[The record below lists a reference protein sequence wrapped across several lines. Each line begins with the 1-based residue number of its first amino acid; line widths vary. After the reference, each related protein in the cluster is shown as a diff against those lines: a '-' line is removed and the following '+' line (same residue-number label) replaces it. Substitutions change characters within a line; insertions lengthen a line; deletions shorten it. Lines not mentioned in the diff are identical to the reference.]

1 MRRKWP
7 RALTGIFTWALILS
21 AAAISARAGD
31 DAMRKKVLAL
41 NDVTGSSTITDK
53 LQELLDHPETAKKML
68 AEGKALLKGDKKQPF
83 RYNAALLLAGVAE
96 ELKDF
101 PTAEQFLRVCIAQAF
116 ELRSTSKLA
125 QAYGN
130 LIEMLYNNKQY
141 AESAKACKEVLEL
154 KVKETKPRQILIPDD
169 SEDDFF
175 VLDRYDLTRF
185 LRQGVLRLLV
195 KAIAKQ
201 GDFGQAMKV
210 VENLIVDEKN
220 DWMDVQLKAWVQRE
234 AGKDE
239 DAAKT
244 YVRSI
249 DLINKDKT
257 LEAKE
262 KEFYVLRTRYLLSG
276 LYVDVNQIDKAAQE
290 LKTLI
295 EKRPKEAAYHNDLGY
310 IWADH
315 DMNLDESEKLIRKAL
330 DLDRERRK
338 GTKGLKPED
347 DRDNGSYLDSLGWV
361 LFKQKKYKE
370 AKEYLLKALEDKSS
384 QHLEIYD
391 HLGDTCIMLGQ
402 RAEAVAAWK
411 KGLEF
416 VGDSRRDRERRAE
429 VEKKIQKHDKE

>member
-1 MRRKWP
+1 MRKNWP
-7 RALTGIFTWALILS
+7 RALQGISAFALLLTL
-21 AAAISARAGD
+21 AAVPARAGD
-31 DAMRKKVLAL
+31 DAIRKQRLAH
-41 NDVTGSSTITDK
+41 NDITGSTTVTDK
-53 LQELLDHPETAKKML
+53 LQDLLDRPEVAKKLL
-68 AEGKALLKGDKKQPF
+68 AEAKAMLLSAKKAPL
-83 RYNAALLLAGVAE
+83 RYNAALMLAGVAE

-101 PTAEQFLRVCIAQAF
+101 SAAEQFLRICTAQAF
-116 ELRSTSKLA
+116 ELRSTGKLA

-130 LIEMLYNNKQY
+130 LIELLYNNKKY
-141 AESAKACKEVLEL
+141 AESAKVCKEVLEL
-154 KVKETKPRQILIPDD
+154 KVKETKPRQILIPDE

-201 GDFGQAMKV
+201 GDFPQAMKV
-210 VENLIVDEKN
+210 VENLIVEEKN

-234 AGKDE
+234 AGKEE

-257 LEAKE
+257 LDSKE
-262 KEFYVLRTRYLLSG
+262 KEFYTLQARYLLSG
-276 LYVDVNQIDKAAQE
+276 LYVDINQIDKAAQE
-290 LKTLI
+290 LKILI
-295 EKRPKEAAYHNDLGY
+295 EKRPKEAAYYNDLGY

-315 DMNLDESEKLIRKAL
+315 DLNLDESEKLIRKAL

-338 GTKGLKPED
+338 GAKNLKPED
-347 DRDNGSYLDSLGWV
+347 DHDNGSYLDSMGWV

-402 RAEAVAAWK
+402 RTEAVAAWK